1 MLSAPIIVGVVVAGV
16 GILFVYGYNRIVAL
30 EKRVEQSW
38 ADIDVHLKAL
48 AEKVPN
54 LINVLKSQANFEQ
67 KTLIQIS
74 ESYGKL
80 MSALR
85 GGDFDRKVKSASEF
99 FGVFMPIVFQL
110 PQFPQLQS
118 NQTFRDL
125 FNEIKISIDKVTYAR
140 QFYNQAVQ
148 EYNVTILSIPWI
160 IIAKLMN
167 KKEKP
172 YFMLGEEKRKEI
184 ESKLESGD
192 LTQGLSNII

>member
-1 MLSAPIIVGVVVAGV
+1 IVAGI
-16 GILFVYGYNRIVAL
+16 GILFAYGYNRIVAL

-48 AEKVPN
+48 AEKIPN
-54 LINVLKSQANFEQ
+54 FINVLKSQANFEQ
-67 KTLIQIS
+67 KTLLQIS

-85 GGDFDRKVKSASEF
+85 GVNFDDKVKSANEF

-110 PQFPQLQS
+110 PQFPQLQT
-118 NQTFRDL
+118 NQTFRDM
-125 FNEIKISIDKVTYAR
+125 FNEIKVSIDKVAYAR

-148 EYNVTILSIPWI
+148 EYNVTIISIPWI

-172 YFMLGEEKRKEI
+172 YFTLGEEKRKEI

-192 LTQGLSNII
+192 LTQGLSNIV